1 MGFPVFLTPIVSQD
15 EYQGWKKVVARGDDC
30 RLKKKNRIPY
40 SIPIYAWLK
49 QSWGTDSDYLLQYF
63 TKKNC
68 FLVSFAQFLIFH
80 PASFNFPM
88 LYCCPLHGIYLSHL
102 NSYLHCMNYLVLVM
116 NQLYILYKKQEILF
130 LPERLVR
137 PFWSYPQIP
146 QRPKP
151 EIEQQNRSKTARKKN
166 VKIKQFQ
173 NSIEKKFPVLYL
185 HLSSSDY
192 WMKHGDEAT

>member
-30 RLKKKNRIPY
+30 RLKKKNR
-40 SIPIYAWLK
+40 SIFH
-49 QSWGTDSDYLLQYF
+49 TYLRLIK
-63 TKKNC
+63 TKLRYGFRLSFAIFHQKIC

-102 NSYLHCMNYLVLVM
+102 NSYLRCMNYLVLVM

-151 EIEQQNRSKTARKKN
+151 EIE
-166 VKIKQFQ
+166 
-173 NSIEKKFPVLYL
+173 
-185 HLSSSDY
+185 
-192 WMKHGDEAT
+192 